1 MPASRNTHT
10 RSISHSTFPCS
21 PINSPSGL
29 LHTNPYG
36 TIAASDIRAGE
47 LALYQKATTF
57 FMRGEH
63 LLVKKR
69 LEEAGE
75 SPPLLPK
82 QSTGDKRKYA
92 NAKKQ
97 AAEGLLAMSTR
108 TGGVDLA
115 KNMKVEAS
123 LEMADV
129 GAALPADE
137 DIDTVEEQMA
147 VTTQPFNFN
156 NLADRTR

>member
-1 MPASRNTHT
+1 MLWIT
-10 RSISHSTFPCS
+10 
-21 PINSPSGL
+21 
-29 LHTNPYG
+29 TNPDDP
-36 TIAASDIRAGE
+36 IAASDIRAGE

-63 LLVKKR
+63 LLVKKT

-92 NAKKQ
+92 NAKKE
-97 AAEGLLAMSTR
+97 AAEGPLAMSTR

-115 KNMKVEAS
+115 KNKKVEAT

-129 GAALPADE
+129 GAALPTDE
-137 DIDTVEEQMA
+137 DIDNDDYDDEQLPVPA
-147 VTTQPFNFN
+147 QPFNFN